1 MKKPIR
7 LLIVAV
13 ITLTVAASNAVA
25 EEILKGRDIVAKGT
39 VQSISGT
46 LKADGHEWVLVTAGG
61 DYALHLGPESY
72 RKSKG
77 FTMKDG
83 EKAEVRGFVFEK
95 HISPISIK
103 TQTSTIALRTETG
116 VSAWSNTSLSAQRA
130 KEQEK

>member
-1 MKKPIR
+1 MRKSIR
-7 LLIVAV
+7 LLVIAV
-13 ITLTVAASNAVA
+13 ITLTVAASNVVA
-25 EEILKGRDIVAKGT
+25 EEVLKGRDVVAKGT

-61 DYALHLGPESY
+61 DYELHLGPESY
-72 RKSKG
+72 RESKG

-116 VSAWSNTSLSAQRA
+116 ASAWSNTSFSSQGT
-130 KEQEK
+130 KKQEK

>member
-1 MKKPIR
+1 MRKSIR
-7 LLIVAV
+7 LLVIAV
-13 ITLTVAASNAVA
+13 ITLTVAASNVVA
-25 EEILKGRDIVAKGT
+25 EEVLKGRDVVAKGT

-61 DYALHLGPESY
+61 DYELHLGPESY
-72 RKSKG
+72 RESKG

-103 TQTSTIALRTETG
+103 TKTSTIALRTETG
-116 VSAWSNTSLSAQRA
+116 ASAWSNTSFSSQGT
-130 KEQEK
+130 KKQEK